1 MDDVQKLKKTMIK
14 GSTKL
19 IYKEDNWNEYVKKFK
34 AVQEVAK
41 QIGEALSDKNW
52 GFDYPR
58 MVREYFG
65 GMYICLEEF
74 YKVMKKGSYNLQV
87 VGDQTYKN
95 IIIPVGEI
103 FVEMAKDIGY
113 SDAHIELFRTRRS
126 TTHDIP
132 LPAEI
137 FGYPVQNKSKEA
149 KQVRKRH
156 LCPFSNKDRCSK
168 QSRLL
173 TYPMGICSTWWPNNS
188 PIAICP
194 KRLLQ
199 DKTIFINAANHVFG
213 DTDNVLLFSEVK
225 LKRIGTFD
233 FVLVKHKPISDEI
246 EDFMQD
252 KDITKN
258 SYAFGM
264 NTYNTIKLSFIQM
277 LNKGQVFEVWN
288 KKIIWAVQ
296 KYVYKNMVGRFG
308 LQGMKLNKS
317 DANLF
322 FIYDIDYHPNPD
334 KYQLT
339 VEDIKSSTIEDL
351 MKAFRGAD
359 LPKIDDFMKV
369 LHQKLRLNLGIK
381 I

>member
-1 MDDVQKLKKTMIK
+1 M
-14 GSTKL
+14 
-19 IYKEDNWNEYVKKFK
+19 NN
-34 AVQEVAK
+34 
-41 QIGEALSDKNW
+41 
-52 GFDYPR
+52 
-58 MVREYFG
+58 
-65 GMYICLEEF
+65 
-74 YKVMKKGSYNLQV
+74 
-87 VGDQTYKN
+87 
-95 IIIPVGEI
+95 
-103 FVEMAKDIGY
+103 
-113 SDAHIELFRTRRS
+113 
-126 TTHDIP
+126 THRKHY
-132 LPAEI
+132 PAEI
-137 FGYPVQNKSKEA
+137 FGYPVENISKEA
-149 KQVRKRH
+149 EQIRKRH
-156 LCPFSNKDRCSK
+156 LCPFSNNDRCSK

-173 TYPMGICSTWWPNNS
+173 TYPMGICSAWWPNNS

-213 DTDNVLLFSEVK
+213 NTDNVLLFSEVK

-246 EDFMQD
+246 DDFCVVEFQTDSTTGTGKLVKAIEDYIQN

-277 LNKGQVFEVWN
+277 LNKGQVFEAWN

-296 KYVYKNMVGRFG
+296 QYIYKNMVDRFG
-308 LQGMKLNKS
+308 LQGMKLNKN

-322 FIYDIDYHPNPD
+322 FIYDIGHHSNPD

-339 VEDIKSSTIEDL
+339 VENIRSSMIENL
-351 MKAFRGAD
+351 MKAFRGTD
-359 LPKIDDFMKV
+359 LPQIDDFIKI
-369 LHQKLRLNLGIK
+369 LHKKLRLNLGIR

>member
-1 MDDVQKLKKTMIK
+1 
-14 GSTKL
+14 
-19 IYKEDNWNEYVKKFK
+19 
-34 AVQEVAK
+34 
-41 QIGEALSDKNW
+41 
-52 GFDYPR
+52 
-58 MVREYFG
+58 
-65 GMYICLEEF
+65 
-74 YKVMKKGSYNLQV
+74 
-87 VGDQTYKN
+87 
-95 IIIPVGEI
+95 
-103 FVEMAKDIGY
+103 
-113 SDAHIELFRTRRS
+113 
-126 TTHDIP
+126 
-132 LPAEI
+132 
-137 FGYPVQNKSKEA
+137 
-149 KQVRKRH
+149 
-156 LCPFSNKDRCSK
+156 
-168 QSRLL
+168 
-173 TYPMGICSTWWPNNS
+173 MGVCSTWWPNNS

-199 DKTIFINAANHVFG
+199 DKIIFINAAKHVFG

-246 EDFMQD
+246 EDFCVVEFQTDSTTGTGKLVRAIEDYIQD
-252 KDITKN
+252 KYITKN

-296 KYVYKNMVGRFG
+296 KYVYKNMVDRFG
-308 LQGMKLNKS
+308 LQGMRLNKNN
-317 DANLF
+317 ANLF
-322 FIYDIDYHPNPD
+322 FIYDIDYHSNPD

-339 VEDIKSSTIEDL
+339 VEDIKSSTIENL
-351 MKAFRGAD
+351 MKAFRGTD